1 MFEDQLKLFDAQLDE
16 LRLNL
21 SEKMMELDD
30 GKANILELHQEI
42 EKLEADVADKTKV
55 SWLIMTFKF
64 IKDVLFYSGDKNIK
78 SATLRCEENA
88 PRRN

>member
-64 IKDVLFYSGDKNIK
+64 IKDVLFSSGDKNIK